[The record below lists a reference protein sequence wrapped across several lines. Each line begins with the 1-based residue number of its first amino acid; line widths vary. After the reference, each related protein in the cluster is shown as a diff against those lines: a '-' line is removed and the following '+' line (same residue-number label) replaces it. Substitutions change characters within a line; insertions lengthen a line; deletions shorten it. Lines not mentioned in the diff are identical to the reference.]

1 MLSIITRL
9 PFASSPL
16 QVTLYAVEVN
26 FLSSYFKLSCA
37 PVLYEVSSTAD
48 QLDLMVV
55 MYILTTVNQMVS
67 LVISYIIN
75 SMATSP
81 VKSAVSAL

>member
-1 MLSIITRL
+1 M
-9 PFASSPL
+9 
-16 QVTLYAVEVN
+16 TLYAVEVN
-26 FLSSYFKLSCA
+26 FLSNYFELSCA
-37 PVLYEVSSTAD
+37 PALFEVSFTAD

-75 SMATSP
+75 SMATFP

>member
-1 MLSIITRL
+1 M
-9 PFASSPL
+9 
-16 QVTLYAVEVN
+16 TLYAVEVN
-26 FLSSYFKLSCA
+26 FLSNYFKLSYA

-48 QLDLMVV
+48 QLDLMVA

-67 LVISYIIN
+67 LAISYIIN

-81 VKSAVSAL
+81 VKSAVSALQSRSQNVSKYFSQ